1 MDEMRTQIRGSG
13 GDDMNGNGRW
23 VRIPVFAVGGLA
35 VLLLFAGC
43 AEEEVPTGVGTTDM
57 VATQDEADVAVVD
70 EVGSPPVIDR
80 LEISPREV
88 MLGREIRVIAEAS
101 DPDGGPVRMVFRWLR
116 NGREVTKT
124 HTPSMVFYELEKG
137 DSIRLEAVASDGRH
151 ESLVE
156 TLRIPVANR
165 PPTLT
170 KLEMEPA
177 GDVRAG
183 MTVTAT
189 PYGEDPDNDRLE
201 YEYRWLVDGVEKGTE
216 RSFDTTGL
224 RRGSK
229 LGVEVRAS
237 DGDARS
243 RPYTIEAELG
253 NTPPT
258 IASEGER
265 PVGGLYQHQF
275 AAKDVDGDRNLRFSL
290 EQGPSGM
297 AIDAITGLLTW
308 TPGEAAAGRHEVVV
322 GVKDSSGDGSTL
334 SFAVNVATQAAEQPP
349 AQPAP

>member
-1 MDEMRTQIRGSG
+1 
-13 GDDMNGNGRW
+13 MNVMGRR
-23 VRIPVFAVGGLA
+23 VRIPVLAVGGLA
-35 VLLLFAGC
+35 LLLGTGC

-57 VATQDEADVAVVD
+57 VAAEEPAATPQAGTDG
-70 EVGSPPVIDR
+70 VGSAPVIDR
-80 LEISPREV
+80 LEVSPREA

-101 DPDGGPVRMVFRWLR
+101 DPDGGPVRMVFRWTR
-116 NGREVTKT
+116 NGQEVAET

-137 DSIRLEAVASDGRH
+137 DSIKLEAVASDGRN
-151 ESLVE
+151 ESATE

-201 YEYRWLVDGVEKGTE
+201 YEYRWIVDGSEKGTE

-224 RRGSK
+224 RRGNT
-229 LGVEVRAS
+229 LAVEVRAS
-237 DGDARS
+237 DGEARS

-258 IASEGER
+258 IHSEGER

-290 EQGPSGM
+290 EQGPAGM
-297 AIDAITGLLTW
+297 TMDAITGLLSW
-308 TPGEAAAGRHEVVV
+308 SPGDGDAGRHEVVV

-334 SFAVNVATQAAEQPP
+334 SFAVNVATEAAEQPP
-349 AQPAP
+349 AEPAP